1 MHQHT
6 QSADAVA
13 EPTESPDPSNAERLA
28 SAGAPPM
35 IVFDE
40 VTKVYEPDVV
50 ALEAVSLTV
59 ETGEFVFLV
68 GASGSG
74 KSTLLRLL
82 LKEVDPSSGRVLVG
96 GRELQKV
103 KNQQLASDFRR
114 LRSKTS
120 LMFQLLIYDALG
132 DWENVNKFS
141 DRIQAVTA
149 EDVQRVVK
157 QYFKPENR
165 SVAIYYTKEGGAAR
179 PGPRRGRPRPPG
191 GAQ

>member
-1 MHQHT
+1 
-6 QSADAVA
+6 
-13 EPTESPDPSNAERLA
+13 
-28 SAGAPPM
+28 
-35 IVFDE
+35 
-40 VTKVYEPDVV
+40 
-50 ALEAVSLTV
+50 
-59 ETGEFVFLV
+59 
-68 GASGSG
+68 
-74 KSTLLRLL
+74 
-82 LKEVDPSSGRVLVG
+82 
-96 GRELQKV
+96 LQKV

-157 QYFKPENR
+157 KYFKPENW
-165 SVAIYYTKEGGAAR
+165 SVAIYNTKEGGGAR
-179 PGPRRGRPRPPG
+179 PGPPGRPRPPG